1 MKPVEVFS
9 IVIRTVGL
17 IVFLTASAMISFALL
32 NLVLGGP
39 ANAGGMIIVG
49 IPILLM
55 GLWLLRGAS
64 PLLVF
69 AFPKEEGHISSSAT
83 EPAKHEVPDVE

>member
-1 MKPVEVFS
+1 MKPVDVFA

-17 IVFLTASAMISFALL
+17 IVYLIASAILSFALL

-49 IPILLM
+49 VPILLM
-55 GLWLLRGAS
+55 GLWLLRGAPS
-64 PLLVF
+64 LLAF
-69 AFPKEEGHISSSAT
+69 AFPKEGAPKQLPVT
-83 EPAKHEVPDVE
+83 NPADQPAPDVK

>member
-1 MKPVEVFS
+1 MKPVDVFAV
-9 IVIRTVGL
+9 VIRTVGL
-17 IVFLTASAMISFALL
+17 IVSLVATGLLSFALL

-49 IPILLM
+49 VPILLM

-64 PLLVF
+64 SLLAF
-69 AFPKEEGHISSSAT
+69 AFPKEDNHVSLSAT
-83 EPAKHEVPDVE
+83 TPAKLEIPNPK